1 MLADNE
7 RLVLLNRLVSLS
19 TSRARLE
26 RPPTHSAAELL
37 EIMRGRVQQD
47 IAIEYLG
54 LRIGDDDALPAAVIG
69 LSFMR
74 MSEMKFEQTDSFKYV
89 TMLIEYV
96 NSGDKTFPVVHIET
110 FAGREIEGGDQ
121 ERGAATA
128 HVVAR
133 LPADGQ
139 FDDGAYRCAIEVQ
152 HPITRSQ
159 IEHFLAYQLRRHCD
173 DRGWSFPV
181 RSKSKQRGGK
191 VVTKEHRYR
200 AKFRLLADVG
210 RKLNLA
216 GDSGRNLS
224 QMVFSKRGT
233 RHSIGKQVDVIDEET
248 IVADVELRVHAKDGP
263 EDPAERLNWA
273 ARIRK
278 YYEERG
284 FDCRLFFRNAGGKT
298 LFGAVDQAI
307 ESAADLLMCPRETI
321 YLTSAPK
328 RWHAT
333 IHAEIVEKLRDILD
347 QDELWERGK

>member
-37 EIMRGRVQQD
+37 EIMRGRVLQK
-47 IAIEYLG
+47 IAIEHLG
-54 LRIGDDDALPAAVIG
+54 MRIGDDDALPAAVAG

-74 MSEMKFEQTDSFKYV
+74 LREIKFEQIESFKYV
-89 TMLIEYV
+89 TLLIEYV

-110 FAGREIEGGDQ
+110 FEGREIQGAAQ
-121 ERGAATA
+121 ERGASTA

-133 LPADGQ
+133 LPADGD

-173 DRGWSFPV
+173 EQEWLFPV
-181 RSKSKQRGGK
+181 NAKKKRRDGK
-191 VVTKEHRYR
+191 VVTTEHRYR

-210 RKLNLA
+210 RKLNVA
-216 GDSGRNLS
+216 GGSGRNLS
-224 QMVFSKRGT
+224 HMVFSKRAT
-233 RHSIGKQVDVIDEET
+233 RQAIGKQVDVINEE
-248 IVADVELRVHAKDGP
+248 IVADVELRVHAKQGP

-273 ARIRK
+273 ARVRK
-278 YYEERG
+278 HYEERG
-284 FDCRLFFRNAGGKT
+284 YDCRLYFRNAGGQA
-298 LFGAVDQAI
+298 LSGAVDQAI

-321 YLTSAPK
+321 YLTSSPK

-333 IHAEIVEKLRDILD
+333 IHAEVVEKLRDILD